1 MILIQSTFTFTRP
14 QSVVVAN
21 EWRMSHRWCEVQRVS
36 YQHLAIKVA
45 EGKDIV
51 GIDRALALG
60 VASLFWSLSPASY
73 LRPLGVT
80 NTWQKQLG
88 CYEVSEVNM
97 SNIPLWC
104 CGWRFI
110 VTNKLPIMRLHDDIN
125 SWASLAFIKNS
136 YSYYKIPI
144 LSWRRA
150 YLHLVLF
157 MLLEHLWRE
166 EKGRREKKGEE
177 KEGGSKEEKREK
189 RRKSREDRRKSWPLG
204 GILLERVEDL
214 AVVAELTDEAF
225 LSTQTAAVHVGTGKL
240 DHFGE
245 EGSQFPIYHLYR
257 GWRAKK
263 KKKGVTEHGIDKW
276 KNKPEVG
283 PKSCHSRNKT
293 TSRIRSWRWWCIHQ
307 KQKTTLL
314 EIPVVMCDYMDF

>member
-1 MILIQSTFTFTRP
+1 
-14 QSVVVAN
+14 
-21 EWRMSHRWCEVQRVS
+21 
-36 YQHLAIKVA
+36 
-45 EGKDIV
+45 
-51 GIDRALALG
+51 
-60 VASLFWSLSPASY
+60 
-73 LRPLGVT
+73 
-80 NTWQKQLG
+80 
-88 CYEVSEVNM
+88 
-97 SNIPLWC
+97 
-104 CGWRFI
+104 
-110 VTNKLPIMRLHDDIN
+110 MRLHDDIN

-157 MLLEHLWRE
+157 MLLEHLW
-166 EKGRREKKGEE
+166 GEE
-177 KEGGSKEEKREK
+177 KKKRRGEREGGRQERRRGGSKEKEEVK
-189 RRKSREDRRKSWPLG
+189 RRKERRKSWPLG

-263 KKKGVTEHGIDKW
+263 RVTEHGIDKW

>member
-14 QSVVVAN
+14 ESVVVAN
-21 EWRMSHRWCEVQRVS
+21 EWRMSHQWCEVQRVS

-45 EGKDIV
+45 EGKDVV

-73 LRPLGVT
+73 LHPLGVT

-110 VTNKLPIMRLHDDIN
+110 VTNKLPIMRLHDIN

-157 MLLEHLWRE
+157 MLLEHLWGE
-166 EKGRREKKGEE
+166 ETEERRKGGEE
-177 KEGGSKEEKREK
+177 KEKEEDKEVK
-189 RRKSREDRRKSWPLG
+189 RRRK
-204 GILLERVEDL
+204 
-214 AVVAELTDEAF
+214 
-225 LSTQTAAVHVGTGKL
+225 
-240 DHFGE
+240 
-245 EGSQFPIYHLYR
+245 
-257 GWRAKK
+257 
-263 KKKGVTEHGIDKW
+263 
-276 KNKPEVG
+276 
-283 PKSCHSRNKT
+283 
-293 TSRIRSWRWWCIHQ
+293 
-307 KQKTTLL
+307 
-314 EIPVVMCDYMDF
+314 